1 MSIHIKSG
9 MLTVLLV
16 SVAFILHA
24 QNILKGT
31 IKDSDGNPIENAT
44 VSIDGTKV
52 AISTD
57 NAGQFS
63 LHIPTGKTKLAVRA
77 VGFLTIKKDI
87 VAADYQNGIEILL
100 ENDNRNLEEVVV
112 SGTLKQVSKLDS
124 PIPVEVF
131 TSKFFQANPAPTIF
145 ESLQNINGVRPQINC
160 SVCNTGDIHINGL
173 EGPYTMV
180 LIDGLPIVSGL
191 STVYGLNGIPQ
202 ALIERVE
209 IVKGPAS
216 TLYGSEA
223 VGGLINIITK
233 SPSSAPTFNLET
245 MGTSWQEYNLDLGG
259 KVNVGTAQSLI
270 GANYFN
276 YNNPIDK
283 NGDNFTDVTLQ
294 QRFSVFNKWNFS
306 RKDNKVFTLAGRYV
320 YEDRWGGE
328 MNWSRQYRG
337 GNEVYGE
344 SIYTKRWEM
353 MGAYDLPTLENL
365 TFTFSVNGHDQNSVY
380 GETKYLADQ
389 KIAFGQLTWRKE
401 IQNHDI
407 LTGLAY
413 RYTYYNDNTAATAKP
428 SKTHLP
434 GIFVQDEITLHAQ
447 HKLLL
452 GARLD
457 YNSLHGTI
465 LSPRINYKWNSRD
478 NTQVLRLG
486 VGNGYRVANIFTE
499 DHAALTGARDVIFV
513 GDLKPETSW
522 NGNLNYIKKFYMDGG
537 SVFALDASAFYT
549 YFDNKIIPDYE
560 TNVNQIIYANL
571 DGHAVSKGLSLN
583 LDWAHTSGLK
593 AMIGATVMDVYSVE
607 NNIKEWQMLT
617 EKVMGTWTIGY
628 KLKRANLSIDYTGN
642 IIGAM
647 RLPTLSV
654 EGGIQDPRP
663 DKSKA
668 WSIQNI
674 QLTKHFNNGLE
685 IFGGIKNLLNW
696 TPTKG
701 GIEIISRAHDPFER
715 IDDPNLLPFDPS
727 YVYGPNQ
734 GIRGFL
740 GVRYNL
746 F

>member
-1 MSIHIKSG
+1 